1 MDAHQW
7 NQVEDYSEGRTSMIL
22 TSSDNANK
30 SRQHRPLPV
39 PNVDHLQQ
47 QQQQAPAMVASSEGY
62 PSKDDDSESDGSFE
76 SSRKSEKDCV
86 SNDQR
91 IFEPKPQQPTHVA
104 EKCDQSKQSLPSVA
118 AQSPPKEGERSSPSF
133 NQPQQWQTSDRVN
146 PPTRHPS
153 GSTSQSSHSAV
164 PMKAHSN
171 TGYTRL
177 PSVEAPSARVP
188 LKVDP
193 IPMSYNPRP
202 PYPDEE
208 GMAYRGETTVPKDEI
223 TPATTDSIEASPK
236 NVAVKRKT
244 SPPPSSS
251 PPCCCIS

>member
-1 MDAHQW
+1 
-7 NQVEDYSEGRTSMIL
+7 
-22 TSSDNANK
+22 
-30 SRQHRPLPV
+30 
-39 PNVDHLQQ
+39 
-47 QQQQAPAMVASSEGY
+47 
-62 PSKDDDSESDGSFE
+62 
-76 SSRKSEKDCV
+76 
-86 SNDQR
+86 
-91 IFEPKPQQPTHVA
+91 
-104 EKCDQSKQSLPSVA
+104 
-118 AQSPPKEGERSSPSF
+118 
-133 NQPQQWQTSDRVN
+133 
-146 PPTRHPS
+146 
-153 GSTSQSSHSAV
+153 
-164 PMKAHSN
+164 MKAHSN

-202 PYPDEE
+202 PHPDEE
-208 GMAYRGETTVPKDEI
+208 GMSYRGETTIPEDEI